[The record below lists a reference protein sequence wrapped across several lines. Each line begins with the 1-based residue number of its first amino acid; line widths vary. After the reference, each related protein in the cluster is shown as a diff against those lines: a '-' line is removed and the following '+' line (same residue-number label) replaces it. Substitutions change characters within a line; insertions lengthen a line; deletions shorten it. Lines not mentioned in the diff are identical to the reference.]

1 MLEFR
6 DNSVFH
12 LGGLRIILNIDLTVT
27 NSAMLKVNKNSRN

>member
-6 DNSVFH
+6 DYSVFH
-12 LGGLRIILNIDLTVT
+12 LGGLRIILNIDLAVT